1 MNKRLFLS
9 ELGARLE
16 DIPYREAI
24 RVLNYYEEAIDDRIE
39 DGMSEEDAVRAMG
52 SVDDIARD
60 ILGEQGG
67 GAEKAAP
74 AGPYGF
80 EEVKAK
86 VKEAARSVAEYACEK
101 AAEAKTMAEA
111 AMEEERK
118 NDSDGWIK
126 VEYDTGKAAEESTA
140 LAIREYEENA
150 VRAIVLNELS
160 GDVEIAHSPDDLIH
174 VECEDWRGLKS
185 ELGADGT
192 LRIERERV
200 RKRGKFLGISFDFDY
215 TLSADVRLLLP
226 GGFAHPLT
234 VRTLSGDIECAA
246 ACCGELTVNTT
257 SGDVDIEA
265 AAVDGK
271 SVIATTNGDVEINR
285 LVTESLDIATTNGDI
300 EMSGC
305 MTDGKVSAIATN
317 GDIDLVIGSVVRDG
331 HFETV
336 SGDLAV
342 TLGGSEDDYAIR
354 IKDGNS
360 PEVVYGNPA
369 GKPLVLR
376 SIRGEIELNFRK

>member
-16 DIPYREAI
+16 DIPYREAM

-39 DGMSEEDAVRAMG
+39 DGMSEEDAVLAMG
-52 SVDDIARD
+52 SVDDIARE
-60 ILGEQGG
+60 ILGEGT
-67 GAEKAAP
+67 AEEP
-74 AGPYGF
+74 AGQP
-80 EEVKAK
+80 EEPAK
-86 VKEAARSVAEYACEK
+86 S
-101 AAEAKTMAEA
+101 MAETV
-111 AMEEERK
+111 MEEERK
-118 NDSDGWIK
+118 HDRDGWIK
-126 VEYDTGKAAEESTA
+126 VEYDIGKAAKESTA
-140 LAIREYEENA
+140 LVVKEFEDGA
-150 VRAIVLNELS
+150 VSAIVLNELS
-160 GDVEIAHSPDDLIH
+160 GDVEIVRSPDDLIH
-174 VECEDWRGLKS
+174 VESEDWRGLKS

-200 RKRGKFLGISFDFDY
+200 RKHGRFLGISFDFDY
-215 TLSADVRLLLP
+215 TPSGDVRLLLP
-226 GGFAHPLT
+226 KGYAHPLT
-234 VRTLSGDIECAA
+234 VRTLSGDVECSTVA
-246 ACCGELTVNTT
+246 CGELTVNTT

-271 SVIATTNGDVEINR
+271 AVIATTNGDVEINR

-300 EMSGC
+300 EISGC